1 MGRRS
6 ASRTPVLALVG
17 PSGVGK
23 TTLARALCA
32 LVPPASTKTV
42 HQDDY
47 FNVKLADPTDYG
59 PARPNL
65 ETPRGV
71 DWPRFVRAIE
81 AARDS
86 LDSGTTGP
94 CTAEARLVVVE
105 GFLLLASDD
114 ANGHAS
120 ALPLFDAIIFLH
132 CPGEECL
139 RRRLKRNPNRTAK
152 QAQGLRRY
160 WERYTWP
167 GYLEYTAPVLQQLQ
181 DAADERLVVVDA
193 TRSEAE
199 VQSLV
204 TDAATSHPRL
214 PMLRR
219 QYRRSTS
226 SKL

>member
-1 MGRRS
+1 M
-6 ASRTPVLALVG
+6 RTPVVALTG

-32 LVPPASTKTV
+32 LVPTAGSKIV

-59 PARPNL
+59 PERPNL

-71 DWPRFVRAIE
+71 DWPRFVGAIE

-86 LDSGTTGP
+86 LDVRGSDGAS
-94 CTAEARLVVVE
+94 TAETGLVVVE
-105 GFLLLASDD
+105 GFLLLASD
-114 ANGHAS
+114 AASGHAC
-120 ALPLFDAIIFLH
+120 ALPLFDAIIFLD

-139 RRRLKRNPNRTAK
+139 RRRLTRNPNRTEE
-152 QAQGLRRY
+152 QAAGLRRY
-160 WERYTWP
+160 WERCTWP

-204 TDAATSHPRL
+204 TDAAISHPRL
-214 PMLRR
+214 PTLR
-219 QYRRSTS
+219 QYRRR